1 MITIFAKDVND
12 MGKDIDKSKIEER
25 AIGVLNNVINDHPT
39 MESKIEHGDKYM
51 SWDGS
56 IIIYKPGCTKR
67 TKETYDYDIPVQVKG
82 RTDNVAKYFNDETIK
97 YLVDV
102 RDLKLYYEQRGCLYF
117 IVFFDE
123 ESKQGEIFYSSL
135 YPSKIKGYLERK
147 GNKRK
152 KQISLKFSHLKKD
165 ANELYC
171 VLAQFGKEMVRQG
184 FGRGQIVSKTI
195 RLDDIAS
202 VEALSATVVGAK
214 NEWEFLK
221 KVNSG
226 DACIYGKINGI
237 DFPIEFDESVKLFM
251 GHDNVPLPI
260 TVDGTEYYSKYNV
273 VFNPDEDFVVKPSDN
288 IAIHINR
295 GKIDFRPKS
304 TIKQIK
310 NDIAFLFA
318 LEKTHQTN
326 FGKAV
331 IPFGDIVF
339 PQDFRDKMLYLKE
352 LCNVVE
358 EVGIEIP
365 KYFSQ
370 LSEDNFKELGLLVR
384 IKQGYLNDKF
394 TQTSSTYNWRFDDKF
409 YPILIEKQPQGNVL
423 FSLTSDSSMQIFKWD
438 GKTNHYKFPTFA
450 VLDANVVA
458 NLYYYD
464 QGWFEKQID
473 IADVNPDTIGEL
485 NMVALMLISAYDLSA
500 NKEFLNLAKR
510 IYARLNTDEIY
521 YLINTLQIKIRET
534 GLSDSDKKKLSEV
547 ETEDAQAL
555 FCISVLLGNKNDADA
570 YYKRMSKEEKDL
582 IKDLPI
588 IKLYSGM

>member
-1 MITIFAKDVND
+1 

-51 SWDGS
+51 SWDGT

-82 RTDNVAKYFNDETIK
+82 RTDNVAKYFNEETIK

-273 VFNPDEDFVVKPSDN
+273 VFYPDEDFVVKPSDN

-458 NLYYYD
+458 NLYYFD

>member
-1 MITIFAKDVND
+1 

-82 RTDNVAKYFNDETIK
+82 RTDNVAKYFNEETIK

-304 TIKQIK
+304 IIKQIK

-458 NLYYYD
+458 NLYYFD

-485 NMVALMLISAYDLSA
+485 NMVALMLISVYDLSA

>member
-1 MITIFAKDVND
+1 MIFTKDVNK

-25 AIGVLNNVINDHPT
+25 AIGVLENIINDHPT
-39 MESKIEHGDKYM
+39 MESRIERGDKNM

-56 IIIYKPGCTKR
+56 IIIYKSGSTKR

-82 RTDNVAKYFNDETIK
+82 RTDNVAKYQNGSTIT
-97 YLVDV
+97 YPVDV

-123 ESKQGEIFYSSL
+123 TSKQGEIFYSSL
-135 YPSKIKGYLERK
+135 YPSKIKGYLERNGK
-147 GNKRK
+147 KHK
-152 KQISLKFSHLKKD
+152 KQISLKFSRLKKD

-195 RLDDIAS
+195 KLDDIER
-202 VEALSATVVGAK
+202 VESLSATVVGAK
-214 NEWEFLK
+214 NELEFLK

-251 GHDNVPLPI
+251 GRDNVPLPI
-260 TVDGTEYYSKYNV
+260 LVDGTEYYSKYNV
-273 VFNPDEDFVVKPSDN
+273 VFNSDEDFVVKPSDN
-288 IAIHINR
+288 ITIHINS
-295 GKIDFRPKS
+295 GEIDFRPKS

-352 LCNVVE
+352 LCDVVE

-394 TQTSSTYNWRFDDKF
+394 TQTSSTYNWHFDDKF
-409 YPILIEKQPQGNVL
+409 YPILIEKQPQGNLL

-450 VLDANVVA
+450 VLDANVIA
-458 NLYYYD
+458 NLYYFD

-500 NKEFLNLAKR
+500 NKEFLNLAKQ
-510 IYARLNTDEIY
+510 IYARFNTDETY
-521 YLINTLQIKIRET
+521 YLINTLQIKVRER
-534 GLSDSDKKKLSEV
+534 GLSEADKKKLSDV
-547 ETEDAQAL
+547 KTTDAQAL
-555 FCISVLLGNKNDADA
+555 FCISVLLGNKNDADT
-570 YYKRMSKEEKDL
+570 YFNKMSKEVQDL

-588 IKLYSGM
+588 NKLYSDM

>member
-1 MITIFAKDVND
+1 MIFAKDVND
-12 MGKDIDKSKIEER
+12 MEKDIDKSKIEER

-39 MESKIEHGDKYM
+39 MESKIKHGDKYM

-56 IIIYKPGCTKR
+56 IILYKPGCTKR

-82 RTDNVAKYFNDETIK
+82 RTDNVAKYFNEETIK

-352 LCNVVE
+352 LCNVIE

-365 KYFSQ
+365 KNFSQ

-458 NLYYYD
+458 NLYYFD

>member
-1 MITIFAKDVND
+1 MIFAKDVND
-12 MGKDIDKSKIEER
+12 MGKDIDKGKIEER
-25 AIGVLNNVINDHPT
+25 AIGVLNNLINDHPT

-82 RTDNVAKYFNDETIK
+82 RTDNVAKYFNEETIK

-123 ESKQGEIFYSSL
+123 ESKQGEVFYSSL

-147 GNKRK
+147 GNKYK

-226 DACIYGKINGI
+226 DACIYGKVNGI
-237 DFPIEFDESVKLFM
+237 DFPIEFDESVKLYM
-251 GHDNVPLPI
+251 GCDNVQLPI
-260 TVDGTEYYSKYNV
+260 AVDGTEYYSKYNV

-288 IAIHINR
+288 ITIHINS

-352 LCNVVE
+352 LCDVVE

-394 TQTSSTYNWRFDDKF
+394 TQTSSTYNWHFDDKF

-450 VLDANVVA
+450 VLDANVIA
-458 NLYYYD
+458 NLYYFD

-500 NKEFLNLAKR
+500 NKEFLNLAKQ
-510 IYARLNTDEIY
+510 IYARFNTDETY
-521 YLINTLQIKIRET
+521 YLINTLQIKVRER
-534 GLSDSDKKKLSEV
+534 GLSEADKKKLSDV
-547 ETEDAQAL
+547 KTTDAQAL
-555 FCISVLLGNKNDADA
+555 FCISVLLGNKNDADT
-570 YYKRMSKEEKDL
+570 YFNKMSKEVQDL

-588 IKLYSGM
+588 NKLYSDM

>member
-1 MITIFAKDVND
+1 MIFAKDVND

-39 MESKIEHGDKYM
+39 MESKVEHGDKYM

-82 RTDNVAKYFNDETIK
+82 RTDNVAKYFNEETIK

-135 YPSKIKGYLERK
+135 YPSKIKGFLERK

-152 KQISLKFSHLKKD
+152 KQISLKFLHLKKD

-326 FGKAV
+326 IGKAV

-458 NLYYYD
+458 NLYYFD

>member
-1 MITIFAKDVND
+1 MIFAKDVND

-82 RTDNVAKYFNDETIK
+82 RTDNVAKYFNEETIK

-295 GKIDFRPKS
+295 GKIDFRSKS

-318 LEKTHQTN
+318 LEKTHQIN

-331 IPFGDIVF
+331 IPFSDIVF

-458 NLYYYD
+458 NLYYFD

-555 FCISVLLGNKNDADA
+555 FCISVLLRNKNDADA
-570 YYKRMSKEEKDL
+570 YYKRMSKEEKDI

>member
-1 MITIFAKDVND
+1 MIFAKDVND
-12 MGKDIDKSKIEER
+12 MEKDIDKSKIEER

-39 MESKIEHGDKYM
+39 MESKIKHGDKYM

-56 IIIYKPGCTKR
+56 IILYKPGCTKR

-82 RTDNVAKYFNDETIK
+82 RTDNVAKYFNEETIK

-352 LCNVVE
+352 LCNVIE

-365 KYFSQ
+365 KNFSQ

-384 IKQGYLNDKF
+384 IK
-394 TQTSSTYNWRFDDKF
+394 
-409 YPILIEKQPQGNVL
+409 
-423 FSLTSDSSMQIFKWD
+423 
-438 GKTNHYKFPTFA
+438 
-450 VLDANVVA
+450 
-458 NLYYYD
+458 
-464 QGWFEKQID
+464 
-473 IADVNPDTIGEL
+473 
-485 NMVALMLISAYDLSA
+485 
-500 NKEFLNLAKR
+500 
-510 IYARLNTDEIY
+510 
-521 YLINTLQIKIRET
+521 
-534 GLSDSDKKKLSEV
+534 
-547 ETEDAQAL
+547 
-555 FCISVLLGNKNDADA
+555 
-570 YYKRMSKEEKDL
+570 
-582 IKDLPI
+582 
-588 IKLYSGM
+588 

>member
-1 MITIFAKDVND
+1 MIFAKDVND
-12 MGKDIDKSKIEER
+12 MEKDIDKSKIEER

-56 IIIYKPGCTKR
+56 IILYKPGCTKR

-82 RTDNVAKYFNDETIK
+82 RTDNVAKYFNEETIK

-318 LEKTHQTN
+318 LEKTHKTN

-458 NLYYYD
+458 NLYYFD

-510 IYARLNTDEIY
+510 IYARLNTDETY

>member
-1 MITIFAKDVND
+1 MIFAKDVND
-12 MGKDIDKSKIEER
+12 MEKDIDKSKIEER

-39 MESKIEHGDKYM
+39 MESKIKHGDKYM

-56 IIIYKPGCTKR
+56 IILYKPGCTKR

-82 RTDNVAKYFNDETIK
+82 RTDNVAKYFNEETIK

-352 LCNVVE
+352 LCNVIE

-365 KYFSQ
+365 KNFSQ

-458 NLYYYD
+458 NLYYFD
-464 QGWFEKQID
+464 
-473 IADVNPDTIGEL
+473 
-485 NMVALMLISAYDLSA
+485 
-500 NKEFLNLAKR
+500 
-510 IYARLNTDEIY
+510 
-521 YLINTLQIKIRET
+521 
-534 GLSDSDKKKLSEV
+534 
-547 ETEDAQAL
+547 
-555 FCISVLLGNKNDADA
+555 
-570 YYKRMSKEEKDL
+570 
-582 IKDLPI
+582 
-588 IKLYSGM
+588 